1 VIGVGV
7 IIVPIVVQIPLRVVT
22 LVVVLLVVV
31 ELFSSSVSLRF
42 VVFDS
47 VGLIGLVFEHAS
59 ADDVLFVR
67 FVVIGHFVSFL
78 DEVDDSADNAHGH
91 EDQDQGQQDVADG
104 FDLFVSHVVHSTG
117 FLGDVKGK
125 SR

>member
-1 VIGVGV
+1 MS
-7 IIVPIVVQIPLRVVT
+7 
-22 LVVVLLVVV
+22 LVVV

-67 FVVIGHFVSFL
+67 FVVIGHFISFL
-78 DEVDDSADNAHGH
+78 DEVDDGADNAYGH
-91 EDQDQGQQDVADG
+91 DGMDQGQEDVADG
-104 FDLFVSHVVHSTG
+104 FDLIVSHVVHSTG
-117 FLGDVKGK
+117 FLGDVKGET
-125 SR
+125 R